1 MLNFLL
7 FLLNFFLI
15 VIFGKINSMMLK
27 GIVMI
32 KVLKIIFL
40 LIVIRN
46 IVFDIIEKIVG
57 IKYDILRKFIVV
69 ENYCKI

>member
-1 MLNFLL
+1 
-7 FLLNFFLI
+7 
-15 VIFGKINSMMLK
+15 MMLK

-57 IKYDILRKFIVV
+57 IKNDILRKFIVV